1 MSDIADLT
9 AKTYE
14 ITRLIPHGRVTSYGR
29 KNIDDIILLDIGH
42 IAKLAGYPRY
52 SRHVGN
58 ALKALP
64 PNTDIPWQRVINSKG
79 LISPRGDLG
88 EGVARQKDRLE
99 NEGVQ
104 VDTLM
109 GNGGEKVDL
118 RLYGWFPE
126 SLDGLEQEQ

>member
-1 MSDIADLT
+1 MGDIADLT

-14 ITRLIPHGRVTSYGR
+14 ITRLIPFGRVTSY
-29 KNIDDIILLDIGH
+29 GH
-42 IAKLAGYPRY
+42 IAKLAGYPTY

-79 LISPRGDLG
+79 MISPRGDLG
-88 EGVARQKDRLE
+88 LGVARQKDRLE
-99 NEGVQ
+99 NEGVE
-104 VDTLM
+104 VITLV

-118 RLYGWFPE
+118 RLFGWFPE
-126 SLDGLEQEQ
+126 TLDGNQVNNE

>member
-14 ITRLIPHGRVTSYGR
+14 ITRLIPHGRVTSYG
-29 KNIDDIILLDIGH
+29 H
-42 IAKLAGYPRY
+42 IAKLAGYPKY

-79 LISPRGDLG
+79 LISPRADLG
-88 EGVARQKDRLE
+88 LGVARQKDRLE
-99 NEGVQ
+99 NEGIQ
-104 VDTLM
+104 VDTLV

-118 RLYGWFPE
+118 RLFGWFPE
-126 SLDGLEQEQ
+126 SLDEVDQVDQ